1 MSKIIATSAIK
12 GAYKILERAEKT
24 LKECIDK
31 HGRDQK
37 VEFPNTGYFLP
48 IIYSM
53 TGIKVEKLSDA
64 EAVLV
69 EAKKLLPP
77 VPEERLWLP
86 YLGGHLAGGIAP
98 LWAGSIIEAI
108 K

>member
-12 GAYKILERAEKT
+12 GAYKILERAEKV
-24 LKECIDK
+24 LKECIAK

-37 VEFPNTGYFLP
+37 VEFPNTGYYLP

-64 EAVLV
+64 EKALD

-86 YLGGHLAGGIAP
+86 YLGGNLDAAISP
-98 LWAGSIIEAI
+98 LWAEE
-108 K
+108 